1 MLRRFYPF
9 TFLLALALVVT
20 ACDSSE
26 DATTGSVSGQ
36 VTAADG
42 TTPIPGVTVSLAS
55 AGRYRTETLGR
66 LAVDGPSAITDSDGN
81 FTLNDVPAGEQTF
94 MAVRGNFQA
103 TFELTVEADELT
115 TLDAPVELVSA
126 TRIAYVPG
134 SWDSIEDIVTGLGY
148 EVTRI
153 SLADL
158 ADPAVTSR
166 YGVIFINCGPQ
177 AGQMPSD
184 AAVGNLR
191 TYVQNG
197 GVLYASDFAGA
208 FVETTFPDDISL
220 AQSGVAQSVTATV
233 VEEDVRLFVDGRS
246 EINIVYDQSG
256 WVRVTE
262 LSDNVTVLLEGVV
275 NSDDNPPEPLAVLL
289 EPGSGRVVYTTFHNE
304 AGVTQDQLAVLR
316 YFIYLP

>member
-1 MLRRFYPF
+1 MLRRFHPLP
-9 TFLLALALVVT
+9 FLLALTLVVS
-20 ACDSSE
+20 ACDSTE
-26 DATTGSVSGQ
+26 DATTGSISGQ

-55 AGRYRTETLGR
+55 ASRHRTETLGR
-66 LAVDGPSAITDSDGN
+66 LAVDGPSTVTDIDGN
-81 FTLNDVPAGEQTF
+81 FTLTDVPAGEQTF
-94 MAVRGNFQA
+94 MAVRGVFQA
-103 TFELTVEADELT
+103 TFDVTVEAGELT
-115 TLDAPVELVSA
+115 TLDTPVDLLNSVEL
-126 TRIAYVPG
+126 AYVPG
-134 SWDSIEDIVTGLGY
+134 AWDSIEDIVTGIGY

-184 AAVGNLR
+184 AAVDNLR

-197 GVLYASDFAGA
+197 GVLYASDYAGA

-220 AQSGVAQSVTATV
+220 AQSGIAQSVTATV

-262 LSDNVTVLLEGVV
+262 LSDNVTVLLEGVI

-289 EPGSGRVVYTTFHNE
+289 EPGSGRVVFTTFHNE
-304 AGVTQDQLAVLR
+304 VSVTEDQLAILR